1 MSTFAT
7 LSSVLDPTSRVSQA
21 ATAAREASA
30 TATKDA
36 GFWGTLKNAIMGAP
50 EALKQTAQ
58 KVGKIEAGI
67 VQGTIRSGASAGL
80 DLQSAV
86 ERHATGKPAESQTIV
101 PKTAIEKILYGE
113 EPLKPLSTRVAEAEI
128 KLPRGEALPFNIK
141 ASSKLALP
149 GLIGL
154 TALDFTGAGSEKNL
168 IKTLAA
174 ADDVSFIAKTLRSV
188 GVSEDL
194 VTDASKVFAGLKD
207 EKAIKKGLDQI
218 TELQKGTREV
228 TGGARTALAEASRTP
243 SPRFQQGAAA
253 FDEGIRG
260 AAERAT
266 YESKILETA
275 RQVKAQGPN
284 QTPGLYQKLKNA
296 LSPAKATDPETQGL
310 FKEWST
316 RSILSKELANTE
328 ARKLGETA
336 EAGLQGVYD
345 YQAGKTT
352 PFSTKIKSA
361 FDALF
366 KEAKERGFDFQYKEN
381 YLPQV
386 YSNSTE
392 EVTNAMA
399 KFMKDKGVDEKVII
413 DYLKGKPLPNSTAA
427 RLQLSPS
434 FTKASAFPD
443 YATAAQ
449 YGLQPKYSNPAQLL
463 GHYRQELERSVANR
477 NFLEGMIEKGKIL
490 PADLAPVHYKP
501 IDLAFAPQGYY
512 AEPATAKLLNGLFK
526 SEGDLGVL
534 ETVGSGVA
542 TLSKKAQELKLSAG
556 VPMSNINF
564 FSIGQLVKEM
574 TAGNFTAVVPFLRA
588 NFNKPSIQ
596 FFDENQKFIKMI
608 GEQGL
613 DITHRVDSYE
623 NMYKAFSDNKGFI
636 AKAGAGFD
644 KLFNEKTF
652 ASFMPQLHIQ
662 TFKDAYYKAMAA
674 GKGEAEAQKFA
685 GEVTKAFH
693 GISENLGRSKSAQDA
708 LAATFFAPKFRESII
723 NVLFNTAKSVTTE
736 IRNPAFY
743 KNRRLLGGMVVTLGL
758 YDLANKQF
766 TGHHMWENPP
776 GKELALM
783 IPRENG
789 EVVYIDFMPSFLAF
803 ARNLAEGAFALVKGD
818 LGTAVQK
825 GGSVF
830 SMPITLATDVL
841 GNSDYFGREI
851 YKDDDSG
858 ATKALKIGKY
868 LGLQVN
874 HPYVAELINQLSEK
888 KPLHQSISIA
898 LEMPLK
904 FSSMDKIQKSE
915 YYDAIDNQTKLRAAE
930 RKRVQ
935 PTYDKVQELIKAG
948 KMIEATNITNKM
960 SKEDYAVYK
969 QIKATDK
976 RRQTT
981 DNETRMYPI
990 FLQVRSLVEQGRMNE
1005 AKVITQAMSP
1015 EDYKAYTLLK
1025 KKFK

>member
-1 MSTFAT
+1 MSIFAT
-7 LSSVLDPTSRVSQA
+7 AASVLDPTSRVAKA
-21 ATAAREASA
+21 ATAAREASN
-30 TATKDA
+30 TATKDS
-36 GFWGTLKNAIMGAP
+36 GFWGTLKNAVMGAP
-50 EALKQTAQ
+50 EAYKQTAT
-58 KVGKIEAGI
+58 KVGQIEAGI

-80 DLQSAV
+80 DLESAM
-86 ERHATGKPAESQTIV
+86 ERSATGRPATSQTIV
-101 PKTAIEKILYGE
+101 PKTALEKIVFGE
-113 EPLKPLSTRVAEAEI
+113 EPIKPLSTRVAEAEI
-128 KLPRGEALPFNIK
+128 TLPEGKALPFGIK
-141 ASSKLALP
+141 ASPKLALP

-154 TALDFTGAGSEKNL
+154 TALDFTGAGGEKNL
-168 IKTLAA
+168 VKILAK
-174 ADDVSFIAKTLRSV
+174 ADDVSFIAKTLRSIGV
-188 GVSEDL
+188 GEDL
-194 VTDASKVFAGLKD
+194 VMDASKTFASLKD
-207 EKAIKKGLDQI
+207 EASIKRGLDQI
-218 TELQKGTREV
+218 TEFQKT
-228 TGGARTALAEASRTP
+228 TSGGARGALAEASRTP
-243 SPRFQQGAAA
+243 SPRLEQGIAA
-253 FDEGIRG
+253 FDEGVRG
-260 AAERAT
+260 ATERAT
-266 YESKILETA
+266 YESRILETA
-275 RQVKAQGPN
+275 RQAKAEGPN
-284 QTPGLYQKLKNA
+284 QTPGLFQKIKNA
-296 LSPAKATDPETQGL
+296 LSPAKATDKETQTL
-310 FKEWST
+310 FQEWST

-336 EAGLQGVYD
+336 EAGIQTVYD
-345 YQAGKTT
+345 YQAGKATKY
-352 PFSTKIKSA
+352 SDKIKAA

-366 KEAKERGFDFQYKEN
+366 KESKERGFDFRYKNN

-399 KFMKDKGVDEKVII
+399 KFMKDKGVDEKLII
-413 DYLKGKPLPNSTAA
+413 DYLKGKPLPDTVAA

-463 GHYRQELERSVANR
+463 GYYRQELERSVANR
-477 NFLEGMIEKGKIL
+477 EFLEGMIERGKIL
-490 PADLAPVHYKP
+490 PADLAPTHYKP

-526 SEGDLGVL
+526 SQGDLGVL
-534 ETVGSGVA
+534 ETVAGGVA
-542 TLSKKAQELKLSAG
+542 ILSRRAQELKLSAG

-588 NFNKPSIQ
+588 NFNEASIK
-596 FFDENQKFIKMI
+596 FFNENQKFIRMI

-623 NMYKAFSDNKGFI
+623 KMYKAFSDNKGFI
-636 AKAGAGFD
+636 AKAGETFD

-662 TFKDAYYKAMAA
+662 TFKDAYYKSMAM
-674 GKGEAEAQKFA
+674 GKTEAEAQKFA

-693 GISENLGRSKSAQDA
+693 GISENLGRSKSTQDT
-708 LAATFFAPKFRESII
+708 LAATFFAPKFRESIV

-743 KNRRLLGGMVVTLGL
+743 KNRRLLAGMATTLGL
-758 YDLANKQF
+758 YDLANKEF
-766 TGHHMWENPP
+766 SGHHMWENPP
-776 GKELALM
+776 GKELAMM

-789 EVVYIDFMPSFLAF
+789 EVVYVDFMPSFLAF
-803 ARNLAEGAFALVKGD
+803 ARNLTEGAFALGKGD
-818 LGTAVQK
+818 LDTAVQK
-825 GGSVF
+825 GGTVF

-851 YKDDDSG
+851 YKDDDSR
-858 ATKALKIGKY
+858 ADKALKIGKY

-888 KPLHQSISIA
+888 KPLYQSISIA

-904 FSSMDKIQKSE
+904 FSSMDKISKGQM
-915 YYDAIDNQTKLRAAE
+915 YDALDNQTKLRAAE
-930 RKRVQ
+930 KKRVQ
-935 PTYDKVQELIKAG
+935 PIYDKVQALDKAG
-948 KMIEATNITNKM
+948 KSIEAQQLVDTL
-960 SKEDYAVYK
+960 SDDDYAIYK
-969 QIKATDK
+969 TIRATDK

-981 DNETRMYPI
+981 DNETRIYPI
-990 FLQVRSLVEQGRMNE
+990 YQQVQKLKEQGRIEE
-1005 AKVITQAMSP
+1005 AQVIVNGFSD
-1015 EDYKAYTLLK
+1015 EDYKAYQLLK
-1025 KKFK
+1025 KKFQ